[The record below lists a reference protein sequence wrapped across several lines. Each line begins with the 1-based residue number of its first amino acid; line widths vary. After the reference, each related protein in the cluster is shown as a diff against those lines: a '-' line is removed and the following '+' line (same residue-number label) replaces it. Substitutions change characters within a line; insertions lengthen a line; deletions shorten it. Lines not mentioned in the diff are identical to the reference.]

1 MRDQSIS
8 PRIDFVL
15 FGGLLAA
22 MLLAALDQTIT
33 ATALPSIV
41 RDLGGLDDVTA
52 VVTAYVVAATATTPL
67 WGKLSDRLGR
77 RPVFQASL
85 GLFLAASA
93 ACGLA
98 ASIGEL
104 VAFRAVQGAGAG
116 GLMTLA
122 WTVVADIVA
131 PRQRGRYQAYIQ
143 ATFAAASIA
152 GPLLGGV
159 FSDDLSWRW
168 IFYVNLPLGLAAL
181 VVLSTR
187 LGAPRRRAA
196 DTPMDWRGAALLA
209 AGVVALLLVCEL
221 GGDALAWDSAGLIA
235 IAVVA
240 VAALA
245 GFTAVERRAADPVLP
260 LRLVRARGF
269 ALVCGALFLATCSLF
284 AVTVFVPVFFQAAQG
299 ASATDSGVLLIPA
312 MLGMTVSA
320 IGAGAL
326 MTKTGV
332 SKPFPVIGLAVM
344 AGALSLLATIDAS
357 TARGVVTAYTV
368 VFGAGF
374 GMVSSVLL
382 VMLQNTIDR
391 REMGTATAAT
401 NLFRGFG
408 GAVGTAVFGA
418 VFAASAD
425 TGSVANAVGD
435 VFAVAAPLAALGA
448 VAVLAIPGARL
459 RTALDG

>member
-1 MRDQSIS
+1 MRDQSVG

-85 GLFLAASA
+85 GLFLVASA

-122 WTVVADIVA
+122 WTVVADIVP
-131 PRQRGRYQAYIQ
+131 PRERGRYQAYIQ
-143 ATFAAASIA
+143 ATFAGASVA

-159 FSDDLSWRW
+159 FADDLSWRW
-168 IFYVNLPLGLAAL
+168 IFYVNIPLGLAAL
-181 VVLSTR
+181 AVLSTR
-187 LGAPRRRAA
+187 LGAPQRRP
-196 DTPMDWRGAALLA
+196 DGPPLDWRGAGLLA

-221 GGDALAWDSAGLIA
+221 GGDQLAWGSAGL
-235 IAVVA
+235 VA
-240 VAALA
+240 LAAAAALA
-245 GFTAVERRAADPVLP
+245 LIGFVAVERRAADPVLP
-260 LRLVRARGF
+260 LRLLRSRGF
-269 ALVCGALFLATCSLF
+269 VCVCGALFLATCALF
-284 AVTVFVPVFFQAAQG
+284 SVTVFVPVFFQAVQG
-299 ASATDSGVLLIPA
+299 TSATDSGVLLIPA

-332 SKPFPVIGLAVM
+332 SKPFPAIGLSIMAV
-344 AGALSLLATIDAS
+344 ALALLATVDQS
-357 TARGVVTAYTV
+357 TAHGVVTAYTV

-391 REMGTATAAT
+391 SEMGTATAAT

-408 GAVGTAVFGA
+408 GAVGTALFGA
-418 VFAASAD
+418 VFASASAGGGIAD
-425 TGSVANAVGD
+425 AVGN
-435 VFAVAAPLAALGA
+435 VFVVAAPLAAVGA
-448 VAVLAIPGARL
+448 LLVLAVPATKL
-459 RTALDG
+459 RTAMA